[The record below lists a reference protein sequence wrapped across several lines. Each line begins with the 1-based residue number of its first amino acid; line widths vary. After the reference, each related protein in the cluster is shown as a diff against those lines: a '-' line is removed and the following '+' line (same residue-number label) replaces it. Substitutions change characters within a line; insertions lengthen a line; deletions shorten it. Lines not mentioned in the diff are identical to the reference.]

1 VIAAGP
7 EVGGTAGGAA
17 RRTPVLLIAGFLGAG
32 KTTLL
37 SGWLRERP
45 PHERWAVL
53 VNEFGM
59 LGVDAALLAAG
70 DADRLAVEQVA
81 GGCACCAAQAAFSAT
96 LVRLLRRGPWH
107 RLLVETSGLGHPA
120 ELVDR
125 LRAPALAPW
134 LEVLPPVAVVDATR
148 AGLFLDPTHPHHEI
162 ARDQVALAR
171 LVVLNRVGA
180 VPRADA
186 QALAARLAALEPWP
200 RPVVATADGTVP
212 LGEVLAGLCGHGGP
226 LAAAPDRGVRPV
238 SRELPPTPGVI
249 GHAWRWSAERVFDR
263 AALQAVLEALAG
275 PAGPWADAGLLRAK
289 GVFRT
294 ERAWYGWQRDAD
306 GSSRWQGSAWRA
318 DNRLEVLVRRAFDPQ
333 MVDDAIRSVA
343 GPR

>member
-1 VIAAGP
+1 MSAAGP
-7 EVGGTAGGAA
+7 TVGAAAPAA
-17 RRTPVLLIAGFLGAG
+17 RRTPVLLVAGFPGAG
-32 KTTLL
+32 KTTLIA
-37 SGWLRERP
+37 GWLRERP
-45 PHERWAVL
+45 AHERWAVL
-53 VNEFGM
+53 VNGSGA
-59 LGVDAALLAAG
+59 LGVDVALSAG
-70 DADRLAVEQVA
+70 DDDRLAVERVA
-81 GGCACCAAQAAFSAT
+81 GGCACCAAQAAFTTT
-96 LVRLLRRGPWH
+96 LVRLLRRGPWD
-107 RLLVETSGLGHPA
+107 RLFVETSGRGHPA

-134 LEVLPPVAVVDATR
+134 LDVLPPVVAVDAAGAGPYLDAGR
-148 AGLFLDPTHPHHEI
+148 ARHET
-162 ARDQVALAR
+162 ALEQVALAR
-171 LVVLNRVGA
+171 LLVLNRERG
-180 VPRADA
+180 VPAGQA
-186 QALAARLAALEPWP
+186 PALAERLAALPPWP

-212 LGEVLAGLCGHGGP
+212 LARVLGALGDDTATWPDGAGAP
-226 LAAAPDRGVRPV
+226 APPARPPAAPGPDGHR
-238 SRELPPTPGVI
+238 
-249 GHAWRWSAERVFDR
+249 HAWRWSAERVFDR

-333 MVDDAIRSVA
+333 MVDDAIRAVA